1 MEIKFEQIRAFGPS
15 ILKVSIPQQII
26 DSLNLY
32 IDQIVSDKKKSE
44 KLDHGKRLVADAT
57 QEFRIEKDFSKKSG
71 WVDFLATCTR
81 EWIKRDMQKEITKFE
96 IIQTWVV
103 RQFKHEFNPI
113 HWHGGHISGAG
124 FLKIP
129 KSFGRHSKEK
139 SGTNLFQVGNLN
151 FIDGSHRFMS
161 NSVFKIV
168 PKVGDFYLF
177 PHYLMHTVYPFKET
191 DEERRSIS
199 FNAYIDQDIYNVYGR

>member
-96 IIQTWVV
+96 LIQTWVV

-113 HWHGGHISGAG
+113 HWHSGHISGVG
-124 FLKIP
+124 YLKVP
-129 KSFGRHSKEK
+129 QNLGSSFQKEK
-139 SGTNLFQVGNLN
+139 KYNLN
-151 FIDGSHRFMS
+151 GSLNLIHGSRMFLNAS
-161 NSVFKIV
+161 YITIE
-168 PKVGDFYLF
+168 PKVGDFYFF
-177 PHYLMHTVYPFKET
+177 PHYLMHSVYPFTNT
-191 DEERRSIS
+191 DEERRSVS
-199 FNAYIDQDIYNVYGR
+199 FNATIDNEIFDVHKE